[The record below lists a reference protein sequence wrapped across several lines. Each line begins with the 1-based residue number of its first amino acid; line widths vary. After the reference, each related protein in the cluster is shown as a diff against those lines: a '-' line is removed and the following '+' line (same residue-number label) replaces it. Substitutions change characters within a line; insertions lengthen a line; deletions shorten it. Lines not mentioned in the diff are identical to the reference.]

1 MPGAQ
6 GCVGPASLAGFGC
19 SDIGNFWAHT
29 PEMPPLLH
37 AAWWSHERMRKTTT
51 RLIVESALIAGTLC
65 SPPLASAE
73 PPPLLLA
80 SDYDDAAVDVSR
92 YWVSE
97 KYDGVRAYWDGR
109 QLVTRAGNT
118 IHAPEWFTRGWPAEP
133 LDGELWAGRGQFEQV
148 TATVRDLEPDDSAWR
163 HIRFMVFD
171 LPAHGGPFS
180 SRLETLRSLLAPL
193 QIDWLRDV
201 IQLRVTDDASLHQ
214 QLERVTAAGGEG
226 LMLHKDD
233 SLYRAERSEDLL
245 KLKPYQDAEALVVAH
260 LPGQGKYLGML
271 GALLVRNA
279 NGLQFRIGSGFTDE
293 QRRHPPPIGS
303 RISYSYHALTARG
316 IPRFARF
323 LRVRPPD

>member
-1 MPGAQ
+1 M
-6 GCVGPASLAGFGC
+6 
-19 SDIGNFWAHT
+19 DTAHKSPT
-29 PEMPPLLH
+29 RT
-37 AAWWSHERMRKTTT
+37 AA
-51 RLIVESALIAGTLC
+51 RLIVETALIAGTLC
-65 SPPLASAE
+65 APAVVPAA

-80 SDYDDAAVDVSR
+80 NDYDDVAVDVSR

-97 KYDGVRAYWDGR
+97 KYDGVRAYWDGK

-118 IHAPEWFTRGWPAEP
+118 IHAPEWFTRAWPTEP

-148 TATVRDLEPDDSAWR
+148 TATVRDLEPDDAAWR

-171 LPAHGGPFS
+171 LPAHGGTFS
-180 SRLETLRSLLAPL
+180 SRLETLRSLLSPL
-193 QIDWLRDV
+193 RIEWLREV
-201 IQLRVTDDASLHQ
+201 TQSRVADDASLHF
-214 QLERVTAAGGEG
+214 QLETVASSGGEG

-233 SLYRAERSEDLL
+233 SLYRAERSDDLL
-245 KLKPYQDAEALVVAH
+245 KLKPYQDAEARVVAH

-271 GALLVRNA
+271 GALLVRNDS
-279 NGLQFRIGSGFTDE
+279 GLQFRIGTGFTDE

-303 RISYSYHALTARG
+303 QISYSYHNLTARG

>member
-1 MPGAQ
+1 
-6 GCVGPASLAGFGC
+6 
-19 SDIGNFWAHT
+19 
-29 PEMPPLLH
+29 MPPLLH
-37 AAWWSHERMRKTTT
+37 ASQWFHDGMDTAHKSPT
-51 RLIVESALIAGTLC
+51 RTAACLIVETALFAGTLC
-65 SPPLASAE
+65 APAIVPAA

-80 SDYDDAAVDVSR
+80 NDYDDVAVDVSR

-97 KYDGVRAYWDGR
+97 KYDGVRAYWDGK

-148 TATVRDLEPDDSAWR
+148 TATVRDLEPDDDAWR

-171 LPAHGGPFS
+171 LPAHGGAFS
-180 SRLETLRSLLAPL
+180 SRLETLRSLLSPL
-193 QIDWLRDV
+193 RIEWLRGV
-201 IQLRVTDDASLHQ
+201 PQSRIADDASLHL
-214 QLERVTAAGGEG
+214 QLETIASTGGEG
-226 LMLHKDD
+226 LMLHRDD
-233 SLYRAERSEDLL
+233 SLYRAERSDDLL
-245 KLKPYQDAEALVVAH
+245 KLKPYQDAEARVVAH

-271 GALLVRNA
+271 GALLVRNDD
-279 NGLQFRIGSGFTDE
+279 GLQFRIGTGFTDE

-303 RISYSYHALTARG
+303 QITFSYHNLTARG